1 MNICDMSIRAYR
13 EKVVP
18 GSRKDALAVLLAST
32 EDPDSPLT
40 EEELV
45 GAASIFLG
53 TRLALQADRGSR
65 SRRCGHDSCDA
76 CIHLIRTSEA
86 PGTVQDTA
94 RRTCKVHRRRFVQ
107 VD

>member
-40 EEELV
+40 DEELV

-53 TRLALQADRGSR
+53 TLPSLRILMVSR
-65 SRRCGHDSCDA
+65 WCGYDGCYA
-76 CIHLIRTSEA
+76 CVHLI
-86 PGTVQDTA
+86 
-94 RRTCKVHRRRFVQ
+94 
-107 VD
+107 